1 MFVRHVKRLEAIRAR
16 RLLDRIQVQAVPHM
30 RDADRRSF
38 IDRLVDDAAGV
49 VADAALLEDDGIVH
63 ERVIW
68 NRKVL
73 HTTREIKQAAF
84 SSLAKGLVA

>member
-1 MFVRHVKRLEAIRAR
+1 MFVRHVKRLEAIRAQ
-16 RLLDRIQVQAVPHM
+16 RLLDQIQVRALPHM
-30 RDADRRSF
+30 REHDHRRF
-38 IDRLVDDAAGV
+38 IERLVDDAAGV
-49 VADAALLEDDGIVH
+49 VADAVPVEDDGIVH